1 MQSSSRKS
9 FVLALLLGA
18 LCLRMP
24 SSAPAQVR
32 ATKRVLIFY
41 ADQGRTAGN
50 LVSWVL
56 KGERP
61 QDISIAKSA
70 SVYMID
76 SRTLQRWGFRESDLP
91 VGSEVLY
98 RESTMWER
106 YKWRIIGTLLLIL
119 AQASLS
125 TYLLF
130 ERRQRRRAEEQR
142 RRTEEERPQLSRML
156 IKAQE
161 EERSRLARELHDD
174 FSQRLA
180 ALAVG
185 LEAAE
190 QIVSETRAK
199 QKLNELFC
207 AACEIGAD
215 LHSLSHRLHSATLEN
230 LGLIAGLTSLCGEFA
245 AQQHIEIDFTHKD
258 IPRSVP
264 ADVALCLFRVVQ
276 EGLRNVKKHSGAPG
290 AKVRLEKLDD
300 QFHLSVSDEGAGF
313 DQARRE
319 NKGLGIRSMEERLRL
334 LGGRLKTHSE
344 AGKGTRVDGWVP
356 ISATM
361 HVSARESGVSKAT
374 GVQKHG

>member
-161 EERSRLARELHDD
+161 EERSRLAREL
-174 FSQRLA
+174 
-180 ALAVG
+180 
-185 LEAAE
+185 
-190 QIVSETRAK
+190 IVSETRAK

-290 AKVRLEKLDD
+290 AKVRLEKLDG